1 MRHLVIIAIATL
13 ALAACGGS
21 KQEVQSPDTAGVQA
35 DTAPGGAPSTA
46 AGGGSGDPAVAYAD
60 APKSAHGATPS
71 KIKATATEAAMKFF
85 VVDKDKGPV
94 KDVVVALIDSAGQKY
109 FTGETDEAGY
119 AEMLVPVGRTYDLS
133 FLGLGT
139 KEIVATSEVPNEP
152 RQTIRTTLI
161 YELERRAPGKA
172 ATRFVLDGVNFDT
185 GKATLRPESLP
196 RLDGIVEYL
205 AHRTSVRIEIS
216 GHTDNVGNKK
226 ANKTLSEK
234 RAKACR
240 DYLISQGIDAG
251 RIEAVGFG
259 DARPIAPNDT
269 EDGRQQNRRIEAT
282 EL

>member
-1 MRHLVIIAIATL
+1 MRHLVTIAIATL

-21 KQEVQSPDTAGVQA
+21 KQDVQAPDTAGA
-35 DTAPGGAPSTA
+35 SAAGAAENTAGGDAAAPS
-46 AGGGSGDPAVAYAD
+46 GGE
-60 APKSAHGATPS
+60 APRDAHGATAS
-71 KIKATATEAAMKFF
+71 KITPTATEAAMKFF

-94 KDVVVALIDSAGQKY
+94 KEVVVALIDSAGQKY
-109 FTGETDEAGY
+109 YTGETDEAGY

-139 KEIVATSEVPNEP
+139 KEILATSEVPNEP

-185 GKATLRPESLP
+185 GKATIRPESFQ
-196 RLDGIVEYL
+196 RLDGIVEYM

-226 ANKTLSEK
+226 TNKTLSDK

-240 DYLISQGIDAG
+240 DYVISKGIDAS
-251 RIEAVGFG
+251 RIEAVGYG
-259 DARPIAPNDT
+259 DERPVASNDT

>member
-1 MRHLVIIAIATL
+1 MRHLVTIAIATL

-21 KQEVQSPDTAGVQA
+21 KQDVQAPDTAGA
-35 DTAPGGAPSTA
+35 SAAGAAENTAGGDAAAPS
-46 AGGGSGDPAVAYAD
+46 GGE
-60 APKSAHGATPS
+60 APRDAHGATAS
-71 KIKATATEAAMKFF
+71 KITPTATEAAMKFF

-94 KDVVVALIDSAGQKY
+94 KEVVVALIDSAGQKY
-109 FTGETDEAGY
+109 YTGETDEAGY

-139 KEIVATSEVPNEP
+139 KEILATSEVPNEP

-196 RLDGIVEYL
+196 RLDGIVEYM

-226 ANKTLSEK
+226 ANKTLSDK

-240 DYLISQGIDAG
+240 DYLISQGIDG
-251 RIEAVGFG
+251 DRIEAVGYG
-259 DARPIAPNDT
+259 DERPIAPNTT